1 MNATFK
7 TALRNELVSAVPRHR
22 RRVQRRRVAA
32 AACAVVAA
40 LAIGL
45 TAALV
50 AEGDTSSVQAGP
62 GPTPTSPAAVT
73 EPSTTATTTVPEPS
87 TTGPEPSTTPTNP
100 VPGGPS
106 LNPGDVEQS
115 AMTVRA
121 FLDRLRSGDTVGAGE
136 LWTGNPEAIGTP
148 PEDVQTQISGLLD
161 QFQQAFGWLLDDPEP
176 DLIVTPSPSD
186 RDPIAIVTV
195 VVDTLEGARR
205 AAPFVMT
212 SPLSSP
218 DVVID
223 RLPVDNPRTTPAE
236 GSGVAPGETIRIS
249 AIPVEGTVRA
259 FVNGVE
265 ATSATDLEGR
275 FIEVVI
281 PETAEGAVTLSVGI
295 ATPEA
300 PDALAAWFPVSP

>member
-1 MNATFK
+1 
-7 TALRNELVSAVPRHR
+7 
-22 RRVQRRRVAA
+22 
-32 AACAVVAA
+32 VVAA
-40 LAIGL
+40 LAVGL
-45 TAALV
+45 TAGLV
-50 AEGDTSSVQAGP
+50 AGGDAPSVRTGP
-62 GPTPTSPAAVT
+62 GPTPTSPAPVT
-73 EPSTTATTTVPEPS
+73 EPSTTATTTTVPEPS
-87 TTGPEPSTTPTNP
+87 TTVPEASTTPTNP

-106 LNPGDVEQS
+106 LSPAHVERS
-115 AMTVRA
+115 AMAVRA

-148 PEDVQTQISGLLD
+148 PEDVQARISGLLD
-161 QFQQAFGWLLDDPEP
+161 QFQQAFGWLVSDPEP
-176 DLIVTPSPSD
+176 DLIVTPSPGD

-195 VVDTLEGARR
+195 LVDTAEGARR

-218 DVVID
+218 DLLID
-223 RLPVDNPRTTPAE
+223 RLPVDDPRSTPAE
-236 GSGVAPGETIRIS
+236 GSGVAPGETIRID

-265 ATSATDLEGR
+265 ATSSIDLEGR

-300 PDALAAWFPVSP
+300 PDALAAWFPVTP